1 MMKFVKYD
9 IKKIEILLMLLFV
22 AFQSRAY
29 DFEKDGIYYNFNGT
43 IPFEVFVCH
52 PHLLYYLLFQHLHL
66 NIFLYLPLDLL
77 LY

>member
-43 IPFEVFVCH
+43 IPFEVVLRSD
-52 PHLLYYLLFQHLHL
+52 PVLLG
-66 NIFLYLPLDLL
+66 DAKV
-77 LY
+77 

>member
-29 DFEKDGIYYNFNGT
+29 DFEKDGIYYLKSA
-43 IPFEVFVCH
+43 IYRV
-52 PHLLYYLLFQHLHL
+52 
-66 NIFLYLPLDLL
+66 
-77 LY
+77 